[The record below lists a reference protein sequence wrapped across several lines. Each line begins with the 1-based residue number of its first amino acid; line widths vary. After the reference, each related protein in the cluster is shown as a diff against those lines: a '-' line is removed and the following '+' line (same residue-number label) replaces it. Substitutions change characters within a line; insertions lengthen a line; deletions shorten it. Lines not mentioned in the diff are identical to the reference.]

1 MNDHLSAVRVES
13 HGPVTTVVLSRPGV
27 RNAID
32 LKTASELGDALRR
45 FGADDTA
52 AVAVLWGAHGTF
64 CSGADLKEIAA
75 GSPNRVEP
83 DGDGPL
89 GFSRVRLSKPV
100 IAAIS
105 GYAVAGGFEL
115 ALWCDLRIM
124 EEDAVVGVFNRR
136 FGIPLIDGGTVHL
149 PRLIG
154 LSRAL
159 DLILTGRPV
168 NASEALAMGLVHRV
182 VPKGTSR
189 EAAESLAEQIAAFP
203 QAALIADRRS
213 AIEQFGYSVD
223 TALERELRGAM
234 GTVET
239 WKPTAEFERFVRKKK
254 IKS

>member
-1 MNDHLSAVRVES
+1 VSEDPGAVRIERR
-13 HGPVTTVVLSRPGV
+13 GRVTTVVLSRPAV

-32 LKTASELGDALRR
+32 SATASELSDAFRR
-45 FGADDTA
+45 FDADNAA
-52 AVAVLWGAHGTF
+52 AVGVLWGDHGTF
-64 CSGADLKEIAA
+64 CSGADLKQIAA
-75 GSPNRVEP
+75 GNPNRVAL

-89 GFSRVRLSKPV
+89 GFSRLRLSKPV

-105 GYAVAGGFEL
+105 GHAVAGGFEL

-124 EEDAVVGVFNRR
+124 EEDGVVGMFNRR

-168 NASEALAMGLVHRV
+168 NAPEALATGLVHRV

-189 EAAESLAEQIAAFP
+189 EAAESLAAQIAGFP
-203 QAALIADRRS
+203 QGALNADRRS
-213 AIEQFGYSVD
+213 ALEQFGYSVD
-223 TALERELRGAM
+223 TALENELRGAM
-234 GTVET
+234 EAVEG
-239 WKPTAEFERFVRKKK
+239 WKPNAEFERFVQKKK
-254 IKS
+254 IGS

>member
-1 MNDHLSAVRVES
+1 MRDHLGAVRVEKR
-13 HGPVTTVVLSRPGV
+13 GPVTTLVLSRPAV

-32 LKTASELGDALRR
+32 SATASELSEALRR
-45 FGADDTA
+45 FNTDNTS
-52 AVAVLWGAHGTF
+52 AVGVIWGDHGTF

-75 GSPNRVEP
+75 GNPNRVAPE
-83 DGDGPL
+83 GDGPL
-89 GFSRVRLSKPV
+89 GFSRVRLSKPM

-105 GYAVAGGFEL
+105 GHAVAGGFEL

-136 FGIPLIDGGTVHL
+136 FGIPLIDGGTVYL

-159 DLILTGRPV
+159 DLILTGRSV
-168 NASEALAMGLVHRV
+168 NAPEALAMGLVHRV

-189 EAAESLAEQIAAFP
+189 EAAESLAKQIAAFP
-203 QAALIADRRS
+203 QAAMNADRRS
-213 AIEQFGYSVD
+213 AIDQSEYSID

-234 GTVET
+234 ETVET
-239 WKPTAEFERFVRKKK
+239 WRPTGEFERFVHKKK
-254 IKS
+254 IES

>member
-1 MNDHLSAVRVES
+1 M
-13 HGPVTTVVLSRPGV
+13 TTVVLSRPAV

-32 LKTASELGDALRR
+32 SATASELGDALRR
-45 FGADDTA
+45 FDADNTA
-52 AVAVLWGAHGTF
+52 VVGVLWGDHGTF

-75 GSPNRVEP
+75 GNPNRVAL

-89 GFSRVRLSKPV
+89 GFSRLRLSKPV

-105 GYAVAGGFEL
+105 GHAVAGGFEL
-115 ALWCDLRIM
+115 ALWCDLRII
-124 EEDAVVGVFNRR
+124 EEDAVLGVFNRR

-168 NASEALAMGLVHRV
+168 NAAEAHAIGLAHRV

-189 EAAESLAEQIAAFP
+189 EAAESLAEEIAACP
-203 QAALIADRRS
+203 QAALKADRRS
-213 AIEQFGYSVD
+213 ALDQFEYSVD
-223 TALERELRGAM
+223 TALEHELRGAM
-234 GTVET
+234 EAVEN
-239 WKPTAEFERFVRKKK
+239 WKPNPEFERFVQKKK
-254 IKS
+254 IES